1 MRSEILILTQFN
13 MKSYGNSFP
22 FFFFRLMISSF
33 FNILIDAQVDSFNN
47 WLCFEINKDYMKL
60 DDHKLLKIK
69 AQKK

>member
-1 MRSEILILTQFN
+1 MGVVSR
-13 MKSYGNSFP
+13 
-22 FFFFRLMISSF
+22 FFWLLISSF

-69 AQKK
+69 AQKNRERFGLKA

>member
-1 MRSEILILTQFN
+1 MGVVSR
-13 MKSYGNSFP
+13 
-22 FFFFRLMISSF
+22 FFWLLISSF